1 MTHIRNSRNGE
12 RRFEVCIA
20 IMDISKCC
28 TQVRYWDV
36 MRGKRLLGTQHRG
49 TWAVGDSNTHV
60 L

>member
-1 MTHIRNSRNGE
+1 M
-12 RRFEVCIA
+12 CIA

-49 TWAVGDSNTHV
+49 TWAVGDSNAHG